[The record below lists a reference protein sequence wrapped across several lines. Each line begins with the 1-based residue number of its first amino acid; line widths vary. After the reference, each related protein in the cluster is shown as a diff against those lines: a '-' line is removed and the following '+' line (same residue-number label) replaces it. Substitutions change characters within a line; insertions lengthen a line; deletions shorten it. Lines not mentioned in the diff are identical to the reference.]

1 MKCRSEKKLW
11 IPARSSL
18 LTDGDVKKATL
29 GHRRLCVP
37 FGIRKR
43 VLWRASHGCH
53 SSEFAEVPPHS
64 QGQVRGIAG
73 AISPRVGVAPPGVRC
88 RGQHRRVQSH
98 AGSPASANLVSSA
111 FARKTFY
118 QSCFHE
124 LRRASLAEL
133 SRPQPLP
140 PAGPRRCLALP

>member
-53 SSEFAEVPPHS
+53 SSEFAVVPRAA
-64 QGQVRGIAG
+64 RGRSEG
-73 AISPRVGVAPPGVRC
+73 LL
-88 RGQHRRVQSH
+88 VQ
-98 AGSPASANLVSSA
+98 
-111 FARKTFY
+111 
-118 QSCFHE
+118 
-124 LRRASLAEL
+124 
-133 SRPQPLP
+133 
-140 PAGPRRCLALP
+140 